1 MEAGSMLYNL
11 YTYKGFDAS
20 YAGVAIWRKKKT
32 NKIKTIS

>member
-20 YAGVAIWRKKKT
+20 YIGWQFGGEK
-32 NKIKTIS
+32 NK